1 MNCTNTMFCDLYS
14 LVFLISCM
22 DAYKTIWKDAGF
34 SQEHSKAMRIVSKS
48 TAPDDKEQLFQDIS
62 LRLATGERRSLLEE
76 ITYLSQNKRSTLV
89 RVRNETP
96 YVIESSC
103 ITIFGAQKESGVSE
117 ISPKTERGYNYK
129 KSKLSFKGCAGIQT
143 FGVKL
148 SETSKL
154 RFLVAFRNLTVQI
167 KKKFHNK
174 VALLFIEDCDIN
186 ADLDVVI
193 FERIMRNEDPN
204 PDLPGCYPRGK
215 YDCTFKATIASEQP
229 TFHMIYD
236 SIKIVVSMMPD
247 YKSEVGVIVL
257 TSEGIALETPIEQTP
272 VIIPAVPEERTTD
285 DTPTKQVMS
294 HSTPETTP
302 NKKRCYIM

>member
-1 MNCTNTMFCDLYS
+1 MF
-14 LVFLISCM
+14 FISCTE
-22 DAYKTIWKDAGF
+22 AYETIWKDAGL
-34 SQEHSKAMRIVSKS
+34 SQEHRKAMKSVSKS
-48 TAPDDKEQLFQDIS
+48 TDPDDKEQLFQDIS
-62 LRLATGERRSLLEE
+62 SRLANGERRSLMEE
-76 ITYLSQNKRSTLV
+76 ITFLSQNKRSTLV
-89 RVRNETP
+89 RVRNNTP
-96 YVIESSC
+96 YVIETSC

-117 ISPKTERGYNYK
+117 IPPKTEQGYNYK

-154 RFLVAFRNLTVQI
+154 HFLVAFRNLTVQI

-174 VALLFIEDCDIN
+174 VALLFTEDSNIN

-215 YDCTFKATIASEQP
+215 YGCTFKATIASEQP
-229 TFHMIYD
+229 TFEMTYD
-236 SIKIVVSMMPD
+236 SIQIVVSMMPD
-247 YKSEVGVIVL
+247 FKSEVGVILL
-257 TSEGIALETPIEQTP
+257 TNEGIALERPIERTP
-272 VIIPAVPEERTTD
+272 VITPTVPEERTTD
-285 DTPTKQVMS
+285 DTPTKQVTS
-294 HSTPETTP
+294 NSTPETTF